1 MSSLSELYQN
11 VILEHNRSPR
21 NYRVMDD
28 ADRKADGHN
37 PLCGDQLTVW
47 VRMDGDVIG
56 DVSFRGSGCAISKAS
71 ASLMTGAVKGKSREE
86 AEKLFE
92 RFHQLVTG
100 TLPPGQSETLGKL
113 AVFSGVSEFP
123 VRVKCAS
130 LSWHTLKA
138 ALVGG
143 QVVGRSGGQAVR
155 RSDGQTAAQSD
166 GANDGVVGPTARPP
180 DRPTA

>member
-28 ADRKADGHN
+28 ASRKADGHN

-47 VRMDGDVIG
+47 VRMAGDVIE
-56 DVSFRGSGCAISKAS
+56 DVSFQGAGCAISKAS
-71 ASLMTGAVKGKSREE
+71 ASLMTGAVKGKRREE
-86 AEKLFE
+86 AEALYE
-92 RFHQLVTG
+92 RFHRLVTG
-100 TLPPGQSETLGKL
+100 TLPPGDTETLGKL

-130 LSWHTLKA
+130 LSWHTLRA
-138 ALVGG
+138 ALT
-143 QVVGRSGGQAVR
+143 S
-155 RSDGQTAAQSD
+155 SPSSIH
-166 GANDGVVGPTARPP
+166 PKE
-180 DRPTA
+180 

>member
-21 NYRVMDD
+21 NYRVMED
-28 ADRKADGHN
+28 ADGRAEGHN
-37 PLCGDQLTVW
+37 PLCGDQVTVW
-47 VRMDGDVIG
+47 VRMDGDVIS
-56 DVSFRGSGCAISKAS
+56 DVTFRGAGCAISKAS

-86 AEKLFE
+86 AERLFE

-100 TLPPGQSETLGKL
+100 TLPPGESETLGKL

-138 ALVGG
+138 AMEGRAAG
-143 QVVGRSGGQAVR
+143 QTVGRSDAQAVGD
-155 RSDGQTAAQSD
+155 SDGPGGSNGVKGGAA
-166 GANDGVVGPTARPP
+166 GPTA
-180 DRPTA
+180 

>member
-28 ADRKADGHN
+28 ADGKADGHN
-37 PLCGDQLTVW
+37 PLCGDQVTVW

-56 DVSFRGSGCAISKAS
+56 DVSFRGAGCAISKAS

-100 TLPPGQSETLGKL
+100 ALPPGESETLGKL
-113 AVFSGVSEFP
+113 AVFSGVSQFP

-138 ALVGG
+138 ALEGRAGG
-143 QVVGRSGGQAVR
+143 QAVGRSGDHAVGE
-155 RSDGQTAAQSD
+155 SDGPGGKSD
-166 GANDGVVGPTARPP
+166 GVKDGAAGPTA
-180 DRPTA
+180 